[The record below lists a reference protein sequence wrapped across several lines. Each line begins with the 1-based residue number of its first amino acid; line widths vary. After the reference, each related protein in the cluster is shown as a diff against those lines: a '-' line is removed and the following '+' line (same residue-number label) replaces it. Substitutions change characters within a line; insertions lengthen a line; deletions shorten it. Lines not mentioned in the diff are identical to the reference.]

1 MKQLISRPQRG
12 GEEMESS
19 LALSTKEITSSIELN
34 CITPRLLVITV
45 SGDVCDPKG
54 CIYR

>member
-54 CIYR
+54 CI